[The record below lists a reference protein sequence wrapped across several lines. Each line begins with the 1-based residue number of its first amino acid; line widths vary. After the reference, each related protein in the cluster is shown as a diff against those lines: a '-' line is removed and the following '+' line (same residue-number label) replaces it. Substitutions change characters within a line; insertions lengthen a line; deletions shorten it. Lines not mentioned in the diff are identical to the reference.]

1 MKIKKIIQTIIL
13 IFFPFIF
20 LELISSFII
29 FKIEK
34 RNGFFFNLKVKKNEV
49 NKYKVNFNKQNTRL
63 LPGNYKYKNKNNI
76 TEYYINSQG
85 FRGKDFN
92 LKKKNQFRLITFGGS
107 STIGLESI
115 YDKTYPALLEKK
127 LKSQNIDVEVLN
139 FALPSKS
146 LNFARDLFFSE
157 AIKYEPDFISIYS
170 NRNSTMYDS
179 FRSQQKIDNS
189 IKNINVNNIRI
200 FLHENIMTYRLLF
213 KTFREIKSKKIKNE
227 GFVSP
232 YNDKI
237 IHNIYYF
244 TDQYKN
250 TLDDIINF
258 ASTKKIKT
266 ILIKQGFY
274 INPKIQEKL
283 NEKSIDELIQILTN
297 AQKLNI
303 DNLSYK
309 DSFWIITNLILN
321 KQMEKFRNNKNVIL
335 IDPVP
340 KLLKDKNHFTDYL
353 HLTSDGNE
361 ILAEEIFLTKN
372 KIFNN

>member
-1 MKIKKIIQTIIL
+1 MKIKKILQTIIL

-29 FKIEK
+29 FKIEN
-34 RNGFFFNLKVKKNEV
+34 RNGFFFNFKVKKNEV

-92 LKKKNQFRLITFGGS
+92 LEKKNQFRLITFGGS

-115 YDKTYPALLEKK
+115 YDKTYPDLLEKK
-127 LKSQNIDVEVLN
+127 LKNEDIDLEVLN
-139 FALPSKS
+139 FSLPSKS

-179 FRSQQKIDNS
+179 FRSQLKKDNS
-189 IKNINVNNIRI
+189 IKNIRINNIRI
-200 FLHENIMTYRLLF
+200 FLYENIMTYRLFF
-213 KTFREIKSKKIKNE
+213 KTYRKVKSKKIKNK

-258 ASTKKIKT
+258 ASSKKIKT
-266 ILIKQGFY
+266 ILIKQGMF

-283 NEKSIDELIQILTN
+283 NRKSIDELIQILTS
-297 AQKLNI
+297 AQKLKV
-303 DNLSYK
+303 DNLTYK
-309 DSFWIITNLILN
+309 DTFWIITNLILN

-335 IDPVP
+335 VDPVSR
-340 KLLKDKNHFTDYL
+340 LLKDKNYFTDYL
-353 HLTSDGNE
+353 HLTSEGNE
-361 ILAEEIFLTKN
+361 ILAEEIFLIKN